1 MDIYSK
7 IILLVPIT
15 RISSLYYN
23 LLILIS
29 LSCICIN
36 QSSCGGGNDKI
47 KPVNKTFITKKKTFL
62 YEDVNVKNVVME
74 IPEFTTLRAE
84 QKRTKK
90 RSAGMVMVYYK
101 VEFNKQHGW
110 VQAIYLAEVPDD
122 EQKKDSGKR
131 KSPINVS
138 GMESITSRTDN
149 IKSKTRKRIKN
160 IVKPSQET
168 DVSYK
173 SIPEK
178 QIIPAK
184 SQHFITDEI
193 TSISNVNELFSVQ
206 VGSFKDKVYALDL
219 AKNIRLLGFEAYLDE
234 FYGNSGLWLRVRV
247 GKYSSKEKAH
257 QTANVIRNA
266 YPLEPWIVSIID
278 TPPPTKQNQGV
289 SPNETGIKTEYYTIQ
304 ISSVKN
310 KTAANLLAK
319 KLGDGGYPSI
329 VSRVIIKGEIW
340 YRVRHGKYKMI
351 TVAKRVA
358 NELKNKFKLSPW
370 ISNIYK

>member
-1 MDIYSK
+1 M
-7 IILLVPIT
+7 
-15 RISSLYYN
+15 
-23 LLILIS
+23 
-29 LSCICIN
+29 
-36 QSSCGGGNDKI
+36 
-47 KPVNKTFITKKKTFL
+47 
-62 YEDVNVKNVVME
+62 
-74 IPEFTTLRAE
+74 
-84 QKRTKK
+84 
-90 RSAGMVMVYYK
+90 
-101 VEFNKQHGW
+101 
-110 VQAIYLAEVPDD
+110 AEVPDD

-131 KSPINVS
+131 KSPKNVS
-138 GMESITSRTDN
+138 RVESITSRTDN

-160 IVKPSQET
+160 IVKPSEET
-168 DVSYK
+168 EVSYK
-173 SIPEK
+173 SIPGK

-184 SQHFITDEI
+184 SQQFITDGI
-193 TSISNVNELFSVQ
+193 TSISNVNELFSIQ
-206 VGSFKDKVYALDL
+206 VGSFKDRAYALDL

-247 GKYSSKEKAH
+247 GKYNSREKAH

-278 TPPPTKQNQGV
+278 TPPPIKQKQGV

-310 KTAANLLAK
+310 KTAANLLAE
-319 KLGDGGYPSI
+319 KLGEGGYPSI

-340 YRVRHGKYKMI
+340 YRVRHGEYKMI

-358 NELKNKFKLSPW
+358 NELKNKFELSPW